1 MRRLP
6 ALRLLPSTIVALSAV
21 LAVKSVTLIR
31 LAQAAFP
38 PAIAQPASEPAPGEF
53 PNPNPKL
60 VNSKTEA
67 PASAVQAAAGRSATG
82 TVPLSNTDLKEIE
95 KITPSGGPP
104 ISESEKTLL
113 LELRHRREQ
122 LDQRMNALNAREAA
136 LTAAEK
142 RLQVRLEELSALQ
155 KKLEALDQ
163 ARKQREEAN
172 WQGLVKMYES
182 MRPRDAANIFNE
194 LDLEILL
201 PLLDRMKEAKAAPIL
216 AAMLPEKAR
225 VVTAKLAERRLR
237 QNRPSEATNNHS

>member
-6 ALRLLPSTIVALSAV
+6 VPRLLPATILALSAM
-21 LAVKSVTLIR
+21 LAVKSVMLIR
-31 LAQAAFP
+31 LAKAAFP
-38 PAIAQPASEPAPGEF
+38 PAVAQTASEPALPELPKPGVKSS
-53 PNPNPKL
+53 NM
-60 VNSKTEA
+60 KTEA
-67 PASAVQAAAGRSATG
+67 ANVTAQTAAGRTSAMPA
-82 TVPLSNTDLKEIE
+82 PLASPTPEEIG

-122 LDQRMNALNAREAA
+122 LDQRANALNAREAA
-136 LTAAEK
+136 LAAAEK

-182 MRPRDAANIFNE
+182 MRPRDAANIFND
-194 LDLEILL
+194 LDMDVLL

-225 VVTAKLAERRLR
+225 TVTAKLAERRLKE
-237 QNRPSEATNNHS
+237 NTPNEATNSHL